1 VNRKRRRKEDFIT
14 QKVSET
20 IFNIW
25 RIMMKRKSIW
35 VVVTILIVA
44 GMLITACGPAATP
57 EPTEAPPPEA
67 PEPTEPPPTE
77 APEPTEPPPTEE
89 PEPTEPP
96 PTEEPEPEP
105 EEECPDG
112 VIEVSAHDWSSP
124 DRQEYWDD
132 VIAAF
137 NEAYPCINATDVD
150 LPDDRAVRLNE
161 ISAGTAPDLVAFD
174 SSDLP
179 RVYLMGALQDLTPYY
194 EADNF
199 DPDAEFYESVWKTGW
214 VQNVPVAIAK
224 DYSTSAW
231 YVNTDMF
238 EQAGLDIPEEGWTY
252 DEFVQIAQQLT
263 LDANG
268 NNATSPDFDPENV
281 VQWGASYPYWGGDTG
296 WWRGFQSFLYS
307 FGAHT
312 ISDDG
317 TTTAGYM
324 NSPEAVAAWEWYR
337 DFVHNSGA
345 TADATIMA
353 ATNVPFQDMFTGGTL
368 AILSSYHGPWW
379 QDVFNEAPDLSWAV
393 VPLPTGPGGHEA
405 AIMWMGWGINVN
417 SENPEEAWQLLKW
430 LTTEPGQRVFAL
442 KALTGHIGSAE
453 ELQKEDDP
461 YWSVFLAEVP
471 YQGRLDD
478 MTTPFYTTCVD
489 IPASELMGKL
499 FQEGGAEM
507 DIQAELD
514 AFVAEADQCLAEST
528 IEE

>member
-1 VNRKRRRKEDFIT
+1 
-14 QKVSET
+14 
-20 IFNIW
+20 
-25 RIMMKRKSIW
+25 MKHKTLWIVISTL
-35 VVVTILIVA
+35 VVL
-44 GMLITACGPAATP
+44 GMLVAACGPAATA
-57 EPTEAPPPEA
+57 EPTKAPPPEA
-67 PEPTEPPPTE
+67 PPPTE
-77 APEPTEPPPTEE
+77 APEPTAVPPTEAPE
-89 PEPTEPP
+89 PTVPPPTEPP
-96 PTEEPEPEP
+96 PAEEPEPEP

-112 VIEVSAHDWSSP
+112 VITVSAHDWSSP

-137 NEAYPCINATDVD
+137 NEAYPCIQASDVD
-150 LPDDRAVRLNE
+150 LPEDRAVRLNE

-179 RVYLMGALQDLTPYY
+179 RVYLMDALMDLTPLY
-194 EADNF
+194 EADADF
-199 DPDAEFYESVWKTGW
+199 DPDEEFYASVWKTGW
-214 VQNVPVAIAK
+214 VQGVPVAIAK
-224 DYSTSAW
+224 DYSVSAF
-231 YVNTDMF
+231 YVNSDLF
-238 EQAGLDIPEEGWTY
+238 EQAGIDIPEEGWTY
-252 DEFVQIAQQLT
+252 DEYVQIAQQLT

-281 VQWGASYPYWGGDTG
+281 VQWGSSSPYWGGDTG

-317 TTTAGYM
+317 TTTAGYI

-337 DFVHNSGA
+337 DLVHKSGA
-345 TADATIMA
+345 APNATYMA
-353 ATNVPFQDMFTGGTL
+353 ATNVGNDQMFSDGMLAIAGSYWGPWFQDT
-368 AILSSYHGPWW
+368 
-379 QDVFNEAPDLSWAV
+379 FNQAPDLSWQV

-405 AIMWMGWGINVN
+405 AIMWMGWGINAN
-417 SENPEEAWQLLKW
+417 SEHPEEAWQLLKW

-442 KALTGHIGSAE
+442 KALTGHIGTAE
-453 ELQKEDDP
+453 ELQQADDP

-489 IPASELMGKL
+489 IPASELIGRL
-499 FQEGGAEM
+499 FQEGGADM

-514 AFVAEADQCLAEST
+514 AFVIEADKCLAEST
-528 IEE
+528 IE